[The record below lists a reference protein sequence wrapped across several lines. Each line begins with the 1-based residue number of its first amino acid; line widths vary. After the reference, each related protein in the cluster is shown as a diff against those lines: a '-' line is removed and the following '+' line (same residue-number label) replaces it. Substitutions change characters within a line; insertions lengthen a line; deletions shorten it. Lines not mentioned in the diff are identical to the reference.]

1 MADRNIFP
9 TGSSNHV
16 SNIRSVEQKKEEESK
31 LQQSLKVLEREGS
44 NLSVSTNQLSAQQ
57 PLGSFHAID
66 SPKGPV
72 EAQMKSIVTRAP
84 VSNIMNL
91 PEPRDSRPNELQDR
105 GQTRTEE
112 SHRGLSGD
120 LSAAVAKARQFE
132 QQVDALM
139 KRDRSTTS
147 TGLAVQSNIQIA
159 VQTSSQR
166 PGEFKGAA
174 AATKEYQAMHREFKE
189 KQLQDQN

>member
-1 MADRNIFP
+1 M
-9 TGSSNHV
+9 
-16 SNIRSVEQKKEEESK
+16 
-31 LQQSLKVLEREGS
+31 LEREGS
-44 NLSVSTNQLSAQQ
+44 NLSVSTNQLSVQQ

-91 PEPRDSRPNELQDR
+91 AEPRDSRLNALQDR

-166 PGEFKGAA
+166 PGEFAGAA
-174 AATKEYQAMHREFKE
+174 AAAKEY
-189 KQLQDQN
+189 